1 MKAIFEKLEKS
12 EAKVLVSLSKDEFDK
27 YHDQAL
33 KSVQEVVVVDGF
45 RKGNAPENMIIE
57 KYGEM
62 IVLEEMAHIAISKTF
77 YETVINENKDK
88 KEEDKIIPISE
99 PKISITK
106 IGKDSDFEYSALFPI
121 LPEVKIGD
129 YKKFAKEEKLKT
141 EESFLEELKKINT
154 NAKASEIFDIQD
166 QEIADVMENLRKAR
180 NVGAHVHDDGVVH
193 EHSHSEEN
201 LDIENKLEESTLPE
215 LNDEFAQSFGDSFKT
230 LQDLKDKIKEN
241 LTLEKKAKIIDKER
255 NNILEMRRKLR
266 QDIEKS
272 KQEIFEKFNK
282 VKTGKVKIIK

>member
-88 KEEDKIIPISE
+88 KENCNL
-99 PKISITK
+99 
-106 IGKDSDFEYSALFPI
+106 G
-121 LPEVKIGD
+121 
-129 YKKFAKEEKLKT
+129 
-141 EESFLEELKKINT
+141 IN
-154 NAKASEIFDIQD
+154 
-166 QEIADVMENLRKAR
+166 
-180 NVGAHVHDDGVVH
+180 
-193 EHSHSEEN
+193 
-201 LDIENKLEESTLPE
+201 
-215 LNDEFAQSFGDSFKT
+215 
-230 LQDLKDKIKEN
+230 
-241 LTLEKKAKIIDKER
+241 
-255 NNILEMRRKLR
+255 
-266 QDIEKS
+266 
-272 KQEIFEKFNK
+272 
-282 VKTGKVKIIK
+282 